1 MSTVIVACK
10 LANGLYL
17 DVGEQ
22 RVAVNGFATRSFID
36 ENGFGLTYGV
46 NAGLWKAWLA
56 ENRDRD
62 LVKNGLIFA
71 HEQETSANAEAKEKQ
86 KTKSG
91 TERIQPDQVKEVE
104 KAA

>member
-1 MSTVIVACK
+1 MSTVIIACK

-22 RVAVNGFATRSFID
+22 RVAVNGFARNVID

-46 NAGLWKAWLA
+46 DAELWKTWLT
-56 ENRDRD
+56 ENGERD

-71 HEQETSANAEAKEKQ
+71 HDQESSTKAEAKEKQ
-86 KTKSG
+86 KIKSG

-104 KAA
+104 AVT